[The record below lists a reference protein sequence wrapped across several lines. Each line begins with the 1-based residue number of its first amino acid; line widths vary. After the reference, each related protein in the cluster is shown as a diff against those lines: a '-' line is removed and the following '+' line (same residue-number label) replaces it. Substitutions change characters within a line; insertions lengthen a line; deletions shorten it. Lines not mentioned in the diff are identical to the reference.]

1 VYSLFGWLVADVWC
15 WFVLSEEYCWL
26 VADGWCCFVLSEE
39 YCWLVADKP
48 SEQCGKQT
56 SGCVATVVHS
66 WLWIPPSTCTWTT
79 GVCGVACRR
88 VVPLTPGR
96 QSSGEVVVVCR
107 LTEFSAL
114 NWRTAIMRPP
124 TADGRRATTILM
136 IRRSFKNT
144 YIVVLLLF

>member
-1 VYSLFGWLVADVWC
+1 MQLVNEKKFAKRLRTDKRVRSNSCAQLVVDTAVYVYVDDRC
-15 WFVLSEEYCWL
+15 
-26 VADGWCCFVLSEE
+26 
-39 YCWLVADKP
+39 
-48 SEQCGKQT
+48 
-56 SGCVATVVHS
+56 
-66 WLWIPPSTCTWTT
+66 
-79 GVCGVACRR
+79 VCGVACRR